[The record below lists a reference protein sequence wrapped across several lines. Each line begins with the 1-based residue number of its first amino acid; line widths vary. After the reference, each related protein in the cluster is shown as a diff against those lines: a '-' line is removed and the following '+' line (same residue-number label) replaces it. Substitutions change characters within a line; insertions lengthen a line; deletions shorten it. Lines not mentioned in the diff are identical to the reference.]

1 MESDRKADI
10 LLVDDTPANLLA
22 LEAVLGDLG
31 QNLVKAHSG
40 KEALRYLMDHDVAI
54 ILMDVQMPGMDGFE
68 TAGLIR
74 QRQRSRHTPII
85 FLTAHERTDT
95 QVFRGYKAGAVD
107 FLTKPFVTE
116 VLRSKVAVFVDLFWK
131 TEQVRQ
137 QSELLREIERKE
149 HERQMAE
156 AKERW
161 EQERLREEIRLA
173 RQIQQK
179 LFPVAPLP
187 FASFDI
193 SGASYPAEATGGDYF
208 DYIPMRDG
216 GLGVVIGDVSGHGF
230 GPALLMAELRAY
242 LRALLLTRAEVGEIV
257 GLLNR
262 ALADDAP
269 DGHFATLLLARLD
282 PATRSL
288 IYASA
293 GHIPGYILSPSGE
306 VKSVLQSTGIPL
318 AVLPDG
324 DFPAVA
330 VPPLEPGELL
340 LLLTDG
346 IVEAHGPD
354 DQLFGMDRVLDVVR
368 AHQDRTARTIVDT
381 LYDVVRDFCGAQTQL
396 DDITVIVIKAAAPAA
411 PAATASAT

>member
-1 MESDRKADI
+1 MQADRKANI
-10 LLVDDTPANLLA
+10 LLVDDAPANLLA

-40 KEALRYLMDHDVAI
+40 TDALRYLMDHDAAI
-54 ILMDVQMPGMDGFE
+54 ILMDVQMPGLDGFE
-68 TAGLIR
+68 TAELIR
-74 QRQRSRHTPII
+74 RRERTRHTPII

-95 QVFRGYKAGAVD
+95 QIFKGYKAGAVD
-107 FLTKPFVTE
+107 FLTKPFVPE
-116 VLRSKVAVFVDLFWK
+116 VLRSKVTVFVDLFRK

-173 RQIQQK
+173 RVIQQK

-187 FASFDI
+187 SASFDI

-242 LRALLLTRAEVGEIV
+242 LRALLLTRADVGEIV

-269 DGHFATLLLARLD
+269 EGHFATLLLARLD
-282 PATRSL
+282 PTTRSL
-288 IYASA
+288 VYASA
-293 GHIPGYILSPSGE
+293 GHMPGYILSPSGA
-306 VKSVLQSTGIPL
+306 VKSILLSTGTPL
-318 AVLPDG
+318 AVLPDAG
-324 DFPAVA
+324 FPAVTVA
-330 VPPLEPGELL
+330 PLEPGELL

-354 DQLFGMDRVLDVVR
+354 EKLFGMDRVLDVVR
-368 AHQDRTARTIVDT
+368 AHQGRSARTIVDT
-381 LYDVVRDFCGAQTQL
+381 LYGVVRDFCGAQTQL
-396 DDITVIVIKAAAPAA
+396 DDITVIVIKATAPAGVI
-411 PAATASAT
+411 PADY

>member
-1 MESDRKADI
+1 MDTARKADI

-22 LEAVLGDLG
+22 LEALLEDLG

-40 KEALRYLMDHDVAI
+40 TEALRYLLDHDVAI
-54 ILMDVQMPGMDGFE
+54 ILIDVQMPGLDGFE
-68 TAGLIR
+68 TAELIR
-74 QRQRSRHTPII
+74 QRERSRYTPII
-85 FLTAHERTDT
+85 FLTAYERTDT
-95 QVFRGYKAGAVD
+95 QVFKGYAAGAVD
-107 FLTKPFVTE
+107 FLTKPFVPE
-116 VLRSKVAVFVDLFWK
+116 VLRSKVAVFVELFRK

-137 QSELLREIERKE
+137 QSELLREIERRE

-187 FASFDI
+187 SASFDI

-242 LRALLLTRAEVGEIV
+242 LRALMLTRADVGEIV

-262 ALADDAP
+262 TLAEDAP
-269 DGHFATLLLARLD
+269 EGQFATLLLARLD
-282 PATRSL
+282 PTTRSV

-293 GHIPGYILSPSGE
+293 GHMPGYILSAAGA
-306 VKSVLQSTGIPL
+306 VKTVLKATGMPL
-318 AVLPDG
+318 AVLPNG
-324 DFPAVA
+324 DFPAA
-330 VPPLEPGELL
+330 SAPPLEPGELL
-340 LLLTDG
+340 LLITDG

-354 DQLFGMDRVLDVVR
+354 DKLFGTGRLLDVVR
-368 AHQDRTARTIVDT
+368 AHQGQTAR
-381 LYDVVRDFCGAQTQL
+381 A
-396 DDITVIVIKAAAPAA
+396 
-411 PAATASAT
+411 